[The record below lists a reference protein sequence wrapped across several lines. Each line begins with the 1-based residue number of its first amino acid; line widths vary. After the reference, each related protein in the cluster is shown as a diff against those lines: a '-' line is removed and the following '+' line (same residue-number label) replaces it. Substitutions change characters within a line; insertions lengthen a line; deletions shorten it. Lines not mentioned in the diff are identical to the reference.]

1 MKSLANKYSI
11 SKLCKLAGV
20 SRSGYYK
27 WLNRFSISTDRDK
40 RNKIIKKH
48 IVEIHNKY
56 RGTYGRKRICIYLNK
71 ILNSPVNH
79 KRVYR
84 LMKELGLQSVIRKKV
99 YKRKFK
105 PSNIMD
111 NLLDRNFTA
120 NMPLQRICMDITYI
134 PINKKAK
141 NFYI

>member
-1 MKSLANKYSI
+1 
-11 SKLCKLAGV
+11 
-20 SRSGYYK
+20 
-27 WLNRFSISTDRDK
+27 
-40 RNKIIKKH
+40 
-48 IVEIHNKY
+48 
-56 RGTYGRKRICIYLNK
+56 
-71 ILNSPVNH
+71 
-79 KRVYR
+79 
-84 LMKELGLQSVIRKKV
+84 MKELGFQSVIRKKV

-105 PSNIMD
+105 PSNIME